1 MNLARLCA
9 ALGLMLLQAQEPK
22 ARVEFQNIVV
32 RPGDT
37 LWSISNTYLKD
48 PSKWDEIL
56 KHNKLPSSDPTV
68 ALPGMTLRIP
78 IRLIKEELIAARL
91 VKRVNEVVVRRK
103 DTVKWDPAKEQMQLY
118 RGDAL
123 RTLKEAHARV
133 QFLDLDL
140 FSLNPNSLAIIKPPN
155 QKKFDIELT
164 QGGVY
169 AGNKKVFALG
179 AEIIPLSKNTKFSAT
194 VRENQSTVV
203 EVYAGKAD
211 VMAAGETVRVE
222 AGKGTE
228 IKLGAAPSAPL
239 NIPDLPDFEARALQ
253 FDQSVRL
260 MRVQAV
266 KAPEARVQI
275 SKESVAVADMGQL
288 KLDWE
293 QMKVGIPVSGF
304 RIQISATEDFSR
316 LLINRVFEPDERFN
330 SKTLGLAPG
339 TYWGRIALIDLLDVQ
354 GEFSAPKRYRLK

>member
-1 MNLARLCA
+1 MNLARLGLSF
-9 ALGLMLLQAQEPK
+9 ALMILQAQESKP
-22 ARVEFQNIVV
+22 RVEFQSVLV
-32 RPGDT
+32 KPGDT
-37 LWSISNTYLKD
+37 LWSISNAYLKD

-78 IRLIKEELIAARL
+78 IRLIKDELIAAKL
-91 VKRVNEVVVRRK
+91 IKRVNEVVVRRK
-103 DTVKWDPAKEQMQLY
+103 DTVKWDPAQDQMQLY

-155 QKKFDIELT
+155 QKRFDIELT

-179 AEIIPLSKNTKFSAT
+179 AEIIPLTKNTKFSAT
-194 VRENQSTVV
+194 VRDNQSTVV
-203 EVYAGKAD
+203 EVYTGRAD

-228 IKLGAAPSAPL
+228 IKMGAAPSMPVS
-239 NIPDLPDFEARALQ
+239 IPDLPDFEARAMQ
-253 FDQSVRL
+253 FDESVKL
-260 MRVQAV
+260 MRMQAV
-266 KAPEARVQI
+266 KAPEAQVQV
-275 SKESVAVADMGQL
+275 SKVSVDVADMGQL
-288 KLDWE
+288 RLDWE

-304 RIQISATEDFSR
+304 RIQISASQDFSR
-316 LLINRVFEPDERFN
+316 LLINRVFEPEERFN
-330 SKTLGLAPG
+330 TKTLGLPPG

-354 GEFSAPKRYRLK
+354 GEFSQPKRYNLK